1 MVLNIPLRAGRTPV
15 KDEGDFDGECNDSVR
30 LSGVRRGAHDCD
42 EPAGREG
49 SCPKCNNITVIPGS
63 AAEGHVLLCPRVDQD
78 FAPPVYEPA
87 IASPSQPS
95 RPALGF
101 RCPYCQSNLPPEVTN
116 ISTGGWI
123 TFVLLLFF
131 CFPLCFIGLFIKEDY
146 RVCRSCRITLG

>member
-1 MVLNIPLRAGRTPV
+1 MSATVQYHCPACGVELMIATSLR
-15 KDEGDFDGECNDSVR
+15 GEKV
-30 LSGVRRGAHDCD
+30 
-42 EPAGREG
+42 

-63 AAEGHVLLCPRVDQD
+63 AAEGDVLLRPRVDHD

-95 RPALGF
+95 RPSVRF
-101 RCPYCQSNLPPEVTN
+101 RCPYCQSNLPPEVKRK
-116 ISTGGWI
+116 ISTAGWI